1 MQPPALQL
9 ASGRG
14 SQAAGCLAAL
24 DWLFGLRLP
33 QFKRPTNK
41 FLTQVDS
48 FVVTV
53 KLVAGLYIESQRFLV
68 LFVDRQ
74 TERVSATQQRAR
86 QLRHATPSITFHP
99 LFSVHVHAFE
109 VGSLR
114 GLSNDIGFENHS
126 SIPHPNPYTVLFNAS
141 RGALTKAARIAIKRA
156 GAAFL
161 KRQQGV
167 YLQHLLEVI

>member
-14 SQAAGCLAAL
+14 SQAAGCLASL

-53 KLVAGLYIESQRFLV
+53 KLVAGLCIKSQGFLV

-74 TERVSATQQRAR
+74 TERVSATKQRAR
-86 QLRHATPSITFHP
+86 QLRHATPSITLHP
-99 LFSVHVHAFE
+99 LFSVHMHAFE
-109 VGSLR
+109 VCSLG

-126 SIPHPNPYTVLFNAS
+126 SIPHPNPDAVLFNAS
-141 RGALTKAARIAIKRA
+141 RGALTKAVRIAIKRA
-156 GAAFL
+156 GATFL
-161 KRQQGV
+161 QRQQGV
-167 YLQHLLEVI
+167 YLLYPLQVS